1 MSERKGKPERWSDY
15 LWKKYTEDYGEPDK
29 KYVESCNRFLNA
41 MLEYRLQ
48 ETLTLLRALMGIM
61 VLRGDLP
68 MPKEYKDGL
77 GSLALQH
84 SEDINSKDEI
94 DVYRHWY
101 SEHIKWD
108 KLEVCLCQ
116 KTELKDDAGFSRTMI
131 EPWFLSACVDL
142 AHSCLQ
148 GGISPHLEEF
158 VAGEPSEIDEPISED
173 TDFIIKASQDLETY
187 LIKGLWR
194 IDEGGDM
201 EEIDI
206 QTFRTPEESRKV
218 YISRV
223 LEMVDTYLLW
233 GMETS
238 SDVTLRPKMKLKGTG
253 IKAGSRHEEM
263 LVRRMFGE
271 PISSIVESM
280 EKTLPEGDPKRE
292 TNRSIEFIAKH
303 LGFLSASEEESS
315 DAIL

>member
-15 LWKKYTEDYGEPDK
+15 LWKKYTEDYGESDK
-29 KYVESCNRFLNA
+29 KYVKSCNRFLDA
-41 MLEYRLQ
+41 MLEHRLQ
-48 ETLTLLRALMGIM
+48 ETLTLLRALMGII
-61 VLRGDLP
+61 VLRRDLP
-68 MPKEYKDGL
+68 LPKKYKGSLD
-77 GSLALQH
+77 SLALKH

-116 KTELKDDAGFSRTMI
+116 KIERKDDDGFGRTMI

-142 AHSCLQ
+142 AYSCLQ
-148 GGISPHLEEF
+148 GDISPHLEKS
-158 VAGEPSEIDEPISED
+158 VSGEPSEIDEPILED
-173 TDFIIKASQDLETY
+173 TDFMIKASQDLETY
-187 LIKGLWR
+187 LVKGLWR
-194 IDEGGDM
+194 IDEGGM

-206 QTFRTPEESRKV
+206 QTFRMPEESRKV

-233 GMETS
+233 GMETA
-238 SDVTLRPKMKLKGTG
+238 SDVTLRPKMKLKGTD

-303 LGFLSASEEESS
+303 LGFLSVSEEESS